1 MYVDSQNLN
10 GSTHR
15 FSHFFHDHSFPTK
28 VKLSFII
35 FFTYDNIRKDTKWL
49 EVNIVRY
56 FWAFFWAF
64 LLVQMLTYVVSSMVG
79 TTYNV
84 QTGSILAIIVTV
96 MIFVISAI
104 IPNEPVEKH

>member
-1 MYVDSQNLN
+1 
-10 GSTHR
+10 
-15 FSHFFHDHSFPTK
+15 
-28 VKLSFII
+28 LSFII
-35 FFTYDNIRKDTKWL
+35 FFAYGNIIKDSNKL

-56 FWAFFWAF
+56 FWTFFWAF

-84 QTGSILAIIVTV
+84 QTGSILAIVVTV
-96 MIFVISAI
+96 MILIISAI